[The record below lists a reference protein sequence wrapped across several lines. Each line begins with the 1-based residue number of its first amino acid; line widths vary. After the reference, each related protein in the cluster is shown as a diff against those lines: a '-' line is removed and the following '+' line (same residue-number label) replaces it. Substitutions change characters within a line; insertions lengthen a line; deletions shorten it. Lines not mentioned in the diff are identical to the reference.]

1 MGHRIVVKV
10 LPDGSSE
17 IKVEGMAGGKCKDV
31 TKAIERALGKTI
43 SDKKTAEFY
52 KKEEATLKQNLKN

>member
-1 MGHRIVVKV
+1 MGHRIIVKV

-17 IKVEGMAGGKCKDV
+17 IKVDGMAGGKCKDV
-31 TKAIERALGKTI
+31 TKALERSLGKTT
-43 SDKKTAEFY
+43 SDKKTADFY